1 MKGCVLEAVGQLIY
15 KEVDAPIPKTGEV
28 LLKTKAAGICGS
40 DIERVF
46 VKGTYHFP
54 TIPGHEFSGKIVQ
67 VGEGV
72 DTNLLGRRAAVF
84 PLLPCRKC
92 DMCEVGEYASC
103 RNYNYF
109 GSRCDGGF
117 AEYVAIP
124 VWNLIFGPDSLSYEV
139 MAMAEPAAVSLH
151 ALSQGD
157 VKLGDQVAV
166 FGAGAIGLM
175 IGELAR
181 IAGVDKV
188 IMLDIEQKK
197 LDFAKSI
204 GFSCV
209 VNTGEVGWKQ
219 KVMEYSEHKG
229 VDLAIEG
236 AGVSATIEGCFE
248 VVKPL
253 GRVVLM
259 GNPIGDVILR
269 QKAYWEILR
278 KQLTVSGTWNSDY
291 TRKRNDWQIVMEK
304 MASGKLEVSKFITH
318 RFKLRECNLAFE
330 MVRDK
335 KEFTNRVIFINND

>member
-15 KEVDAPIPKTGEV
+15 KEVDAPRPKTGEV

-54 TIPGHEFSGKIVQ
+54 TIPGHEFSGEVVQ

-197 LDFAKSI
+197 LGFDFKEGGLVCTGCNKKKS
-204 GFSCV
+204 G
-209 VNTGEVGWKQ
+209 
-219 KVMEYSEHKG
+219 Y
-229 VDLAIEG
+229 
-236 AGVSATIEGCFE
+236 GVSVSKGT
-248 VVKPL
+248 L
-253 GRVVLM
+253 
-259 GNPIGDVILR
+259 
-269 QKAYWEILR
+269 
-278 KQLTVSGTWNSDY
+278 KQLFWISHTDIRRADRIKFSDY
-291 TRKRNDWQIVMEK
+291 SIREGQALMEAFIPFHIGREFK
-304 MASGKLEVSKFITH
+304 SLKF
-318 RFKLRECNLAFE
+318 LREI
-330 MVRDK
+330 R
-335 KEFTNRVIFINND
+335 